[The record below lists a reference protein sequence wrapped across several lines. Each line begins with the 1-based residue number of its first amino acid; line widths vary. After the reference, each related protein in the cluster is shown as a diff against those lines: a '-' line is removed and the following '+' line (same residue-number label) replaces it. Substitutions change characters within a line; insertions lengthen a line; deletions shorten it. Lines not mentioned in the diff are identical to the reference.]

1 MYVLRNQVKRKATN
15 SSRVSLLNLQDQQ
28 ESNHAANQIKPRSSQ
43 SDTNMSKMQNLEE
56 AHLALS
62 ASRSHIEHQENI
74 LAQLENRVSSLF
86 NDSGKVFIFEVAD
99 WSELII
105 Q

>member
-1 MYVLRNQVKRKATN
+1 
-15 SSRVSLLNLQDQQ
+15 
-28 ESNHAANQIKPRSSQ
+28 
-43 SDTNMSKMQNLEE
+43 MSKMQNLEE

-86 NDSGKVFIFEVAD
+86 NDSGKVFK
-99 WSELII
+99 SR
-105 Q
+105 

>member
-1 MYVLRNQVKRKATN
+1 
-15 SSRVSLLNLQDQQ
+15 
-28 ESNHAANQIKPRSSQ
+28 
-43 SDTNMSKMQNLEE
+43 MSKMQNLEE

-86 NDSGKVFIFEVAD
+86 NDSGKVFEK
-99 WSELII
+99 SLIGQKRSSNDLI
-105 Q
+105 G